1 MPQQYSTLMKPPR
14 ALLTGFD
21 SVGTHLKH
29 YSFTVA
35 ICFGIAILLWMFSD
49 DSFYE
54 HLFFSLSIGLSI
66 HTFTMIAIY
75 FVRTRPIWQIWAV
88 TVPSGVIA
96 GLAIGAKLNGISVA
110 AVLSGGGTFMSLVI
124 ALIASYVFYSYYQM
138 IEMGEQLREEELNRV
153 QYEKRLVETQ
163 LRLLQ
168 SQIEPHFL
176 FNTLSHVVSLIG
188 TDAGKAE
195 VMLQKLTQFLR
206 ASLRRSRAEHSTLQD
221 ELDLLNDYLAILEI
235 RMGDRLEYTIDADVD
250 AAAIELPPLILQPL
264 VENAVVHGLE
274 PLEAG
279 GRLAVSVT
287 ERGESLIVTI
297 EDTGVGLGEGKT
309 SSMRY
314 GSQGNGEGMGIVNV
328 KERLR
333 RLYGDHARL
342 ELADVEPHGLRV
354 IVSIPLAE
362 IRS

>member
-1 MPQQYSTLMKPPR
+1 MTQHDSTLMKPPR

-21 SVGTHLKH
+21 SVGVHLKH

-49 DSFYE
+49 DPFVE
-54 HLFFSLSIGLSI
+54 HLVFSLSIGLSI

-88 TVPSGVIA
+88 TVPCGVVA
-96 GLAIGAKLNGISVA
+96 GLAVGARLNGMSVG
-110 AVLSGGGTFMSLVI
+110 AVLSGGGTFMSLTI
-124 ALIASYVFYSYYQM
+124 ALIASYVFYSYYQI

-168 SQIEPHFL
+168 SQVEPHFL

-188 TDAGKAE
+188 TDADKAQ

-206 ASLRRSRAEHSTLQD
+206 ASLRRSRAEHATLQD
-221 ELDLLNDYLAILEI
+221 ELDLLNDYLAILAI
-235 RMGDRLEYTIDADVD
+235 RMGGRLDYAIEANVD
-250 AAAIELPPLILQPL
+250 AEALELPPLILQPL

-274 PLEAG
+274 PLEEG
-279 GRLAVSVT
+279 GRLTISVT
-287 ERGESLIVTI
+287 ERNASLIVTI
-297 EDTGVGLGEGKT
+297 EDTGVGLDEDASFGVGH
-309 SSMRY
+309 S
-314 GSQGNGEGMGIVNV
+314 GEGMGIVNV

-333 RLYGDHARL
+333 RLYGGNARL
-342 ELADVEPHGLRV
+342 ELTDVEPHGLRV
-354 IVSIPLAE
+354 TVSIPLAE
-362 IRS
+362 IAS